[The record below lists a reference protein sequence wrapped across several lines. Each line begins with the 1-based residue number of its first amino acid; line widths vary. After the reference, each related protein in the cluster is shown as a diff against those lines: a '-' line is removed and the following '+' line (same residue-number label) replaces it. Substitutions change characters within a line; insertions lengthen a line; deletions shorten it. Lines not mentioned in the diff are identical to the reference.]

1 MKEQH
6 FHDHDRDPAVDQ
18 CELKVL
24 EAQITTANGIGSAEP
39 RRIRRYRLVSGL
51 AASVAMAVGA
61 LVVVGWL
68 SGIRILRTIIPDY
81 ATIKPNT
88 AFCFVLAGLSLYLC
102 GVRQVKP
109 ARFTPWTDGW
119 DNYARYW

>member
-1 MKEQH
+1 
-6 FHDHDRDPAVDQ
+6 
-18 CELKVL
+18 
-24 EAQITTANGIGSAEP
+24 
-39 RRIRRYRLVSGL
+39 
-51 AASVAMAVGA
+51 MAVGG
-61 LVVVGWL
+61 LVLVGWL
-68 SGIRILRTIIPDY
+68 SGIRILTTIIPDY